1 MQHLYN
7 RNKCTDKTEKYI
19 LEHHHMI
26 LGFFQLPQINKFSK
40 LSFRLEPSLFNESVK
55 RHFCFFFYATA
66 IEDQNLTKRSYKR
79 YFFCF
84 FLYSVAI
91 EDQNLT
97 SLKKEATRGVFL
109 VFSLHS
115 CIWWSKFD
123 NPQKKLLEVPLL
135 RFSLHS
141 FIWGSK
147 FDNPKKNNLLEVSF
161 LFFLN

>member
-1 MQHLYN
+1 MLFYVEKQIQQIQPYLALL
-7 RNKCTDKTEKYI
+7 DWKT
-19 LEHHHMI
+19 
-26 LGFFQLPQINKFSK
+26 FQS
-40 LSFRLEPSLFNESVK
+40 
-55 RHFCFFFYATA
+55 CFFYATA

-109 VFSLHS
+109 VFSLHI